1 MRRTHNSCDLA
12 RTSKKSGVRSS
23 NLFGRA
29 NPSPER
35 VGVSQFARAFLCHMA
50 LFGFLSAGQWNV
62 ALKVVHS
69 VVEDAYNFDRAF
81 QRLKAA
87 T

>member
-1 MRRTHNSCDLA
+1 
-12 RTSKKSGVRSS
+12 
-23 NLFGRA
+23 
-29 NPSPER
+29 
-35 VGVSQFARAFLCHMA
+35 MA